1 MRRILSGSLK
11 HLAPPALLR
20 LVSATS
26 PSGILELV
34 TDAGSLRLEVD
45 RGQVGMPS
53 EVDLRHAG
61 QVLECCDGAFRFEPC
76 QVTSLEDGGLSLTDF
91 ADMAVASLRQPVSDA
106 GRETEVDRLLAG
118 EVFEISRPASHAN
131 IHVLPSA
138 PLQNPLD
145 DLLADLEAEAPE
157 ELLFAQVGVV
167 AQDPRVW
174 RGSVDRQWRRRGWRV
189 QLYGISDEIP
199 LDGLDVLVVHHQLA
213 TTRVGREGDWLD
225 LIQRAEGSAPPVP
238 VVWVA
243 PLGDPVW
250 VHRLIEAGV
259 AFLIPAPQGET
270 GETMTRFTD
279 ALTLVVDRQL
289 LAARGS
295 GRPELPS
302 AVSELV
308 DALLREAG
316 PEQAV
321 GSLLQ
326 LAAVQLTRG
335 AVLMV
340 EETAIRCRAGFGY
353 PLDRDATALPR
364 GVGLLERVIRSGGA
378 SMEIEPEAGGAR
390 HLAGVLGIEELPAA
404 TAVIPLGR
412 GGSVAGLLVADK
424 GGEPL
429 PDLAELVLL
438 AARLGGVVVR
448 PQ

>member
-34 TDAGSLRLEVD
+34 TDAGSLRLEVNH
-45 RGQVGMPS
+45 GLIGMPS
-53 EVDLRHAG
+53 EADLRHAG
-61 QVLECCDGAFRFEPC
+61 EVLECCDGAFRFEPC
-76 QVTSLEDGGLSLTDF
+76 EVPPLEDGGLSL
-91 ADMAVASLRQPVSDA
+91 ADLADVAVAGRRQSA
-106 GRETEVDRLLAG
+106 SHSGREAEADRAMGG
-118 EVFEISRPASHAN
+118 EVMEVSRPASRTN
-131 IHVLPSA
+131 IHVLPTA

-145 DLLADLEAEAPE
+145 DLLVDLEAEAPE

-174 RGSVDRQWRRRGWRV
+174 RGSIDRQWRRRGWEVR
-189 QLYGISDEIP
+189 LFGALDEMA

-213 TTRVGREGDWLD
+213 TTRVGAENDWLA
-225 LIQRAEGSAPPVP
+225 LIQRAEELTPPVP
-238 VVWVA
+238 VIWVA
-243 PLGDPVW
+243 SLGDPVW
-250 VHRLIEAGV
+250 VHRLIETGV
-259 AFLIPAPQGET
+259 AFMIPAPQGES
-270 GETMTRFTD
+270 GETMARFID

-289 LAARGS
+289 LAVRQI

-308 DALLREAG
+308 DALLHEAE

-321 GSLLQ
+321 GALLQ

-335 AVLMV
+335 SVLMV

-364 GVGLLERVIRSGGA
+364 GVGLLERVIISGDA
-378 SMEIEPEAGGAR
+378 SMEIDPEAGGAR
-390 HLAGVLGIEELPAA
+390 HLAGVLGITELPAA
-404 TAVIPLGR
+404 TAVIPLGG
-412 GGSVAGLLVADK
+412 GGSAAGLLVADN

-438 AARLGGVVVR
+438 AARLGGVAVR
-448 PQ
+448 PN

>member
-34 TDAGSLRLEVD
+34 TDAGSLRLEVN
-45 RGQVGMPS
+45 RGQVGRPS
-53 EVDLRHAG
+53 EADLRHAG
-61 QVLECCDGAFRFEPC
+61 EVLDCCDGAFRFEPR
-76 QVTSLEDGGLSLTDF
+76 QVAPLEDGGLSLTGF
-91 ADMAVASLRQPVSDA
+91 AELAVASLRQSASHP
-106 GRETEVDRLLAG
+106 GRENEPDRLMAG
-118 EVFEISRPASHAN
+118 EALEISRPASHAN
-131 IHVLPSA
+131 IHVLPAA

-145 DLLADLEAEAPE
+145 DLLTDLEAEAPE

-174 RGSVDRQWRRRGWRV
+174 RGSVDRQWRRRGWEVRLFGV
-189 QLYGISDEIP
+189 SDEMA

-213 TTRVGREGDWLD
+213 TTRVGRESDWLA
-225 LIQRAEGSAPPVP
+225 LIQRAEEFTPPVP
-238 VVWVA
+238 VIWVA
-243 PLGDPVW
+243 SLGDPVW

-259 AFLIPAPQGET
+259 AFMIPAPQGES
-270 GETMTRFTD
+270 GETMARFIE

-289 LAARGS
+289 LAVRRG

-308 DALLREAG
+308 DALLHEAE
-316 PEQAV
+316 PEQGV
-321 GSLLQ
+321 GALLQ
-326 LAAVQLTRG
+326 LAAVQLARG

-364 GVGLLERVIRSGGA
+364 GVGLLERVIRSGEA
-378 SMEIEPEAGGAR
+378 SMEIDPEAGGAR
-390 HLAGVLGIEELPAA
+390 HLAGVLGITELPAA

-412 GGSVAGLLVADK
+412 GGSVAGVLIADK

-448 PQ
+448 PN